1 MIWLVRMAI
10 AGAAL
15 MLGLT
20 DPNNQSSAQEPT
32 VRVRGAI
39 DAIDGHTLQLK
50 TRTGDH
56 LTVQLPETVKIVRDC
71 AQFHRGCSPR
81 GFYRYHCRAAA
92 GRRLASAR
100 MHIFPESMRGTGEGH
115 RAWDL
120 SPSSTMTNG
129 TVGQSVSR
137 VEGNVL
143 TISYKAGEKVV
154 LVTPETSIVRYTQGD
169 PGDLQPGAK
178 VFISAAIKQPD
189 GSFRTE
195 RVNVGRD
202 GITPPM

>member
-1 MIWLVRMAI
+1 MAI
-10 AGAAL
+10 VPSSIADVHPGDFIGTTAVPQQDGALRAL
-15 MLGLT
+15 
-20 DPNNQSSAQEPT
+20 E
-32 VRVRGAI
+32 V
-39 DAIDGHTLQLK
+39 
-50 TRTGDH
+50 
-56 LTVQLPETVKIVRDC
+56 
-71 AQFHRGCSPR
+71 
-81 GFYRYHCRAAA
+81 
-92 GRRLASAR
+92 
-100 MHIFPESMRGTGEGH
+100 HIFPESMRGTGEGH

-143 TISYKAGEKVV
+143 TISYKAGEKAV

-202 GITPPM
+202 GITPQCRA